1 MVLSFEKSVIHHL
14 NKIREAY
21 EHYVLSDR
29 DHRNLLCPVL
39 EKLNHLGLLVPT
51 DLQDIIITYHA
62 VLLDLKGPQACI
74 HLYKRLKLG
83 TICDSVYVAKVV
95 RGETHVMSV

>member
-1 MVLSFEKSVIHHL
+1 MVLPFEKSVKHNL
-14 NKIREAY
+14 NEIREPY
-21 EHYVLSDR
+21 QHYVLSDR

-62 VLLDLKGPQACI
+62 VLLDLKSPQAGI
-74 HLYKRLKLG
+74 HLYKGLKLG
-83 TICDSVYVAKVV
+83 ALCDSVNVAKVV
-95 RGETHVMSV
+95 RGETRVMSV